1 MIVEPNN
8 MKNVNLI
15 WKHSDKLL
23 LIVVDI
29 VDTEEII
36 ITHTEVEI
44 TTVIME
50 DITEITIE
58 TTIIIIITDKKIK

>member
-1 MIVEPNN
+1 